1 MKHAGIV
8 PLIGGEILASD
19 EAYGK
24 TPEYL
29 MTYSGFMGNEEH
41 LIKHYKDNNIDVPYY
56 VLDEE
61 GFTNPLHKTKKV
73 DVVSSVCPCAG
84 LSTYHNSHG
93 EQNEN
98 NQWMEKSSEYVLKHV
113 RPKVLWGE
121 NAPGLAGKIGA
132 FMREKLYH
140 LGQENGY
147 NFSIYLTKSLN
158 HGNPQYRKRTFFF
171 FWDKEHFQDRIPVF
185 NYFDKQR
192 PTIQELL
199 LNVKSNFQTEVLN
212 KKTPSKDDPY
222 YRYMLEVVQGGMT
235 HAEYS
240 ASVAHEEKSVTI
252 ESRLMKMG
260 IKHETIAEWMDQFPE
275 FEREAAKARRK
286 HAKLESGGNIML
298 RGTIIP
304 VNYIGAFVVHL
315 PKVVAH
321 PVEDR
326 YLNIAEAKAIMG
338 LPDNL
343 EVIDPMKNYNHICQ
357 NVPFNTAKDMATEVK
372 AVLENKRD
380 LIETKYLFQNNLA
393 RKVDYQRDENSLEAF
408 L

>member
-24 TPEYL
+24 KPEYL

-41 LIKHYKDNNIDVPYY
+41 LIKHYYEQGLSIPYH

-61 GFTNPLHKTKKV
+61 PNIKLEQV

-93 EQNEN
+93 EENQN
-98 NQWMEKSSEYVLKHV
+98 NQWMEKSSEFVLKEV

-132 FMREKLYH
+132 FMREKLYQ

-158 HGNPQYRKRTFFF
+158 HGSPQYRKRTFFF
-171 FWDKEHFQDRIPVF
+171 FWDKEHFGNRIPVL
-185 NYFDKQR
+185 NYFDKER
-192 PTIQELL
+192 PTIQELIL
-199 LNVKSNFQTEVLN
+199 GVNSNFQTEILN

-222 YRYMLEVVQGGMT
+222 YRYMLEVVKGGMS
-235 HAEYS
+235 HYDYS
-240 ASVAHEEKSVTI
+240 QSVKDEEKSVTI

-260 IKHETIAEWMDQFPE
+260 IKHGTIAEWMDQFPE

-286 HAKLESGGNIML
+286 HAKIEAGGNIML

-321 PVEDR
+321 PTEDR
-326 YLNIAEAKAIMG
+326 YLNIDEAKAIMG
-338 LPDNL
+338 LPTDL

-357 NVPFNTAKDMATEVK
+357 NVPFATAKDMATEVK

-393 RKVDYQRDENSLEAF
+393 RKYDYDRDENSLEAF

>member
-24 TPEYL
+24 KPEYL

-41 LIKHYKDNNIDVPYY
+41 LIKHYYEQGLSIPYH

-61 GFTNPLHKTKKV
+61 PNVKLEQV

-98 NQWMEKSSEYVLKHV
+98 NQWMEKSSEFVLQEV

-121 NAPGLAGKIGA
+121 NAQGLAGKIGA
-132 FMREKLYH
+132 FMREKLYQ

-158 HGNPQYRKRTFFF
+158 HGSPQYRKRTFFF
-171 FWDKEHFQDRIPVF
+171 FWDKKHFGDQIPVL
-185 NYFDKQR
+185 NYFDKER
-192 PTIQELL
+192 PTIQELIL
-199 LNVKSNFQTEVLN
+199 SVKSNFQTEVLN

-222 YRYMLEVVQGGMT
+222 YRYMLEVVKGGMS
-235 HAEYS
+235 HYEYS
-240 ASVAHEEKSVTI
+240 QSVKDEEKSVTI

-260 IKHETIAEWMDQFPE
+260 IKHGTIAEWMDEYPE

-286 HAKLESGGNIML
+286 HAKLEAGGNIML

-321 PVEDR
+321 PIEDR
-326 YLNIAEAKAIMG
+326 YLNIDEAKAIMG
-338 LPDNL
+338 LPTDL

-357 NVPFNTAKDMATEVK
+357 NVPFATAKDMATEVK
-372 AVLENKRD
+372 AVLENRRD
-380 LIETKYLFQNNLA
+380 LVETKYLFQNNLA
-393 RKVDYQRDENSLEAF
+393 KKYDYDRDENSLEAF

>member
-24 TPEYL
+24 KPEYL

-41 LIKHYKDNNIDVPYY
+41 LIKHYYEQGLSIPYH

-61 GFTNPLHKTKKV
+61 PNIKLEQV

-93 EQNEN
+93 EENQN
-98 NQWMEKSSEYVLKHV
+98 NQWMEKSSEFVLQEV

-132 FMREKLYH
+132 FMREKLYQ

-158 HGNPQYRKRTFFF
+158 HGSPQYRKRTFFF
-171 FWDKEHFQDRIPVF
+171 FWDKEHFGNRIPVL
-185 NYFDKQR
+185 NYFDKER
-192 PTIQELL
+192 PTIQELIL
-199 LNVKSNFQTEVLN
+199 GVKSNFQTEVLN

-222 YRYMLEVVQGGMT
+222 YKYMLEVVKGGMS
-235 HAEYS
+235 HYDYS
-240 ASVAHEEKSVTI
+240 QSVKDEEKSVTI

-260 IKHETIAEWMDQFPE
+260 IKHGTIAEWMDEYPE

-286 HAKLESGGNIML
+286 HAKLEAGGNIML

-321 PVEDR
+321 PTEDR
-326 YLNIAEAKAIMG
+326 YLNIDEAKAIMG
-338 LPDNL
+338 LPRDL

-357 NVPFNTAKDMATEVK
+357 NVPFATAKDMATEVK
-372 AVLENKRD
+372 AVLENRRD

-393 RKVDYQRDENSLEAF
+393 RKYDYDRDENSLEAF

>member
-19 EAYGK
+19 DAYGK
-24 TPEYL
+24 MPEYL
-29 MTYSGFMGNEEH
+29 MTYTGFMGNEEH
-41 LIKHYKDNNIDVPYY
+41 LIKHYKEKGYDIPYHI
-56 VLDEE
+56 LDE
-61 GFTNPLHKTKKV
+61 GNKPKGSV

-98 NQWMEKSSEYVLKHV
+98 NQWMEKSSEYVLKEV

-132 FMREKLYH
+132 FMREKLYQ

-147 NFSIYLTKSLN
+147 NFSIYLTKSLQ

-171 FWDKEHFQDRIPVF
+171 FWDKEHFGNQIPIF
-185 NYFDKQR
+185 NYYNKER
-192 PTIQELL
+192 PSIQELIL
-199 LNVKSNFQTEVLN
+199 GVKSNFQTEVLN

-222 YRYMLEVVQGGMT
+222 YKYMLEVVKGGMT
-235 HAEYS
+235 HHEYS
-240 ASVAHEEKSVTI
+240 QSVKDEQKSVTI

-260 IKHETIAEWMDQFPE
+260 IKHGTIAEWMDQFPE

-286 HAKLESGGNIML
+286 HAKIESGGNIML

-338 LPDNL
+338 LPDDL
-343 EVIDPMKNYNHICQ
+343 EVIEPMKNYNHICQ
-357 NVPFNTAKDMATEVK
+357 NVPFATARDMATEVK
-372 AVLENKRD
+372 AVLDGKRD
-380 LIETKYLFQNNLA
+380 LIETKYLFQNNLSQ
-393 RKVDYQRDENSLEAF
+393 KYDYERDENSLEAF

>member
-8 PLIGGEILASD
+8 PLIGGEILASE
-19 EAYGK
+19 EAYGIK
-24 TPEYL
+24 PEYL

-41 LIKHYKDNNIDVPYY
+41 LLNYYKEKGYDIPYHI
-56 VLDEE
+56 LDE
-61 GFTNPLHKTKKV
+61 GQKPKGSV
-73 DVVSSVCPCAG
+73 DIVSSVCPCAG

-98 NQWMEKSSEYVLKHV
+98 NQWMEKSSEYVLKEV
-113 RPKVLWGE
+113 KPKVLWGE
-121 NAPGLAGKIGA
+121 NAPGLAGKIGG
-132 FMREKLYH
+132 FMREKLYKI
-140 LGQENGY
+140 GQANGY

-171 FWDKEHFQDRIPVF
+171 FWDKNHFKNQIPVF
-185 NYFDKQR
+185 KYYKKRR
-192 PTIQELL
+192 PTIQELI

-212 KKTPSKDDPY
+212 KKTPSQDDPY
-222 YRYMLEVVQGGMT
+222 YKFMLEEVMKMNHT
-235 HAEYS
+235 EYS

-252 ESRLMKMG
+252 ESRLMKTG
-260 IKHETIAEWMDQFPE
+260 YKHAEIAEWMDQFPE

-338 LPDNL
+338 LPEDL
-343 EVIDPMKNYNHICQ
+343 EVLDPMRNYNHICQ
-357 NVPFNTAKDMATEVK
+357 NVPFQTAKDMAYEVK
-372 AVLENKRD
+372 ASLENNREM
-380 LIETKYLFQNNLA
+380 INTKYLFQNNLSQTY
-393 RKVDYQRDENSLEAF
+393 DYDRDENTLEVF

>member
-24 TPEYL
+24 KPEYL

-41 LIKHYKDNNIDVPYY
+41 LIKHYYEQGLSIPYH

-61 GFTNPLHKTKKV
+61 PNIKLEQV

-93 EQNEN
+93 EENEN
-98 NQWMEKSSEYVLKHV
+98 NQWMEKSSEFVLQEV

-132 FMREKLYH
+132 FMREKLYQ

-158 HGNPQYRKRTFFF
+158 HGSPQYRKRTFFF
-171 FWDKEHFQDRIPVF
+171 FWDKEHFGNSIPVL
-185 NYFDKQR
+185 NYFDKER
-192 PTIQELL
+192 PTIQELIL
-199 LNVKSNFQTEVLN
+199 GVDSNFQTEILN

-222 YRYMLEVVQGGMT
+222 YKYMLEVVKGGMS
-235 HAEYS
+235 HYDYS
-240 ASVAHEEKSVTI
+240 QSVKDEEKSVTI

-260 IKHETIAEWMDQFPE
+260 IKHGTIAEWMDQFPE

-286 HAKLESGGNIML
+286 HAKLEAGGNIML

-321 PVEDR
+321 PTEDR
-326 YLNIAEAKAIMG
+326 YLNIDEAKAIMG
-338 LPDNL
+338 LPRDL

-357 NVPFNTAKDMATEVK
+357 NVPFATAKDMATEVK

-393 RKVDYQRDENSLEAF
+393 RKYDYDRDENSLEAF